1 MNGYAEYAEKQY
13 DVAIVGASVAG
24 CAAATL
30 YARCGLN
37 VILLE
42 RRSDTNAYKKMCT
55 HYIQACALPTLR
67 RLDITDAVDA
77 CGGIKNSVHVWTHY
91 GWIRPYAGR
100 SREHVLHG
108 YNMRREK
115 LDPLLRE
122 MAINTPGVTYIG
134 GKSIRDLIIRDG
146 CVQGLTIAAEQGEP
160 LELRAKLVVGADGR
174 NSTTARLSG
183 AREKITPNRRVFFIA
198 YFKNLPLTTGKTSQL
213 WFLDPEIAYAFP
225 CDEEL
230 TLLCAGIDE
239 ARLESFRENVE
250 RNFERHFHSLPE
262 GPNMANGERTSE
274 IVMGKHMHTVRRRS
288 ALPGVTLVGDAL
300 LAADPYP
307 GVGIG
312 WALNAAERL
321 VDSTA
326 DALLGKGDLR
336 RSIKR
341 YEKWHHSAVGGHVA
355 LISSYSSCRGFRS
368 VYPPEKLFFS
378 AGVKDPVVA
387 DHIDAYLNRVITIR
401 RTLLSAVTLRAMW
414 VNAKDYFGRHL
425 ASGVRR
431 FLAER

>member
-1 MNGYAEYAEKQY
+1 
-13 DVAIVGASVAG
+13 
-24 CAAATL
+24 
-30 YARCGLN
+30 
-37 VILLE
+37 
-42 RRSDTNAYKKMCT
+42 
-55 HYIQACALPTLR
+55 
-67 RLDITDAVDA
+67 
-77 CGGIKNSVHVWTHY
+77 
-91 GWIRPYAGR
+91 
-100 SREHVLHG
+100 
-108 YNMRREK
+108 
-115 LDPLLRE
+115 
-122 MAINTPGVTYIG
+122 
-134 GKSIRDLIIRDG
+134 
-146 CVQGLTIAAEQGEP
+146 
-160 LELRAKLVVGADGR
+160 
-174 NSTTARLSG
+174 
-183 AREKITPNRRVFFIA
+183 
-198 YFKNLPLTTGKTSQL
+198 
-213 WFLDPEIAYAFP
+213 
-225 CDEEL
+225 
-230 TLLCAGIDE
+230 
-239 ARLESFRENVE
+239 
-250 RNFERHFHSLPE
+250 
-262 GPNMANGERTSE
+262 
-274 IVMGKHMHTVRRRS
+274 VRRRS